1 MRNCSVSGAEML
13 SRSSLLRSS
22 VSISFLQFSPA
33 QVLNLPHLTKTAA
46 AAAAAKMEAKSLK
59 VKQKC
64 LREKVD
70 IDKALRAV
78 VGVPAKVGE
87 SQLEVGRTHILDCC
101 IYDYD
106 S

>member
-1 MRNCSVSGAEML
+1 
-13 SRSSLLRSS
+13 
-22 VSISFLQFSPA
+22 
-33 QVLNLPHLTKTAA
+33 
-46 AAAAAKMEAKSLK
+46 MEAKSLK